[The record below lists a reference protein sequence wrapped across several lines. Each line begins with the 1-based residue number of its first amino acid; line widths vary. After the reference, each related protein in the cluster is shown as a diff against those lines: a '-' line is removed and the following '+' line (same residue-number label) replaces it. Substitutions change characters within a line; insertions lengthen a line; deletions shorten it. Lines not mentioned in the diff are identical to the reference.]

1 MSKKTTLE
9 NAIGQVHEFSAN
21 HYDEIVPIHEMAFDS
36 LDSMWIGAKPVSVL
50 PSAQRLLSNR
60 LRVPYAYLSR
70 CPRGLAADNLNYWLR
85 EEQKQR
91 ETFFCRF
98 AGDTIRA
105 VFTERY
111 TVLDHMEVLTKML
124 ENGFDHDSEVHFS
137 LDENIMVLKVPEYNR
152 TFGLSEND
160 KIVPG
165 ISIANSEVGILALS
179 IDAFFYRL
187 VCSNG
192 LISKTSVGSRFK
204 HISRRGLDEFHNI
217 LSDVVY
223 QSQNSQSRF
232 QISMETPVDNPLNT
246 IETFAKQFQLSQDQT
261 EIVQQ
266 AYYLEHGTTMFHIIN
281 AFTRAAKEPYLTPV
295 EAYKLE
301 RTGGQILG
309 LVKQ

>member
-9 NAIGQVHEFSAN
+9 NAIDQVYEFSAN
-21 HYDEIVPIHEMAFDS
+21 HYDEIIPIHEMAFDS

-70 CPRGLAADNLNYWLR
+70 CPKGLAADNLNFWLK

-124 ENGFDHDSEVHFS
+124 ENGFDPGSEVHFS

-204 HISRRGLDEFHNI
+204 HISRRGLDEFHNV

-223 QSQNSQSRF
+223 QSQNSQGRF
-232 QISMETPVDNPLNT
+232 QISIQTPVDNPLNT

-261 EIVQQ
+261 EIVRQ

-281 AFTRAAKEPYLTPV
+281 AFTRAAKEPYLTTV

-301 RTGGQILG
+301 RVGGQILG